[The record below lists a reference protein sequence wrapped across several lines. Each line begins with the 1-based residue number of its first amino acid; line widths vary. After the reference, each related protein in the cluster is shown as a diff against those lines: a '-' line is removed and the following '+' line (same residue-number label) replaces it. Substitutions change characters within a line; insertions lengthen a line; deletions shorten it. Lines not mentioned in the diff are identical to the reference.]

1 MNEINLC
8 DSLVELVKETVKN
21 FRLLNKN
28 GEAVTPKVYSG
39 FLPLKND
46 EEVFPYVLVRH
57 EKSSTD
63 WEGTNCS
70 VSIIAGSFCD
80 GKGSSGIEGE
90 DMNGQ
95 KDCLL
100 VLSAIRTALLE
111 LPAETLAKRY
121 VLMPKI
127 DIDIHSE
134 QAFPYWQADMTTNWF
149 MPQPA
154 MQHIRSDF

>member
-1 MNEINLC
+1 MCIR
-8 DSLVELVKETVKN
+8 D
-21 FRLLNKN
+21 R
-28 GEAVTPKVYSG
+28 
-39 FLPLKND
+39 
-46 EEVFPYVLVRH
+46 
-57 EKSSTD
+57 
-63 WEGTNCS
+63 
-70 VSIIAGSFCD
+70 
-80 GKGSSGIEGE
+80 SSGIEGE

-111 LPAETLAKRY
+111 LPAETLAERY